1 LTTLATRL
9 MATTR
14 SVRSSALASIFA
26 SATQRLL
33 FGTRH

>member
-1 LTTLATRL
+1 

-26 SATQRLL
+26 SATQYPRCSSRIVLV
-33 FGTRH
+33 FVFR